1 MNKTE
6 KVENVQF
13 AQAQQQLNRSEIATN
28 TRAVEDLSK
37 SLQRSRELLNEK
49 LATTRDLDIVEIN
62 KQRKELFDLEDR
74 VRGYSNELKSNS
86 QISTAA
92 VSEVERQQIRGLYM
106 SGLYTQSQIAS
117 QYGITQSAVSQIVK
131 MQ

>member
-1 MNKTE
+1 MKKT
-6 KVENVQF
+6 ENVQF
-13 AQAQQQLNRSEIATN
+13 EQVQQQLNRSEIATN
-28 TRAVEDLSK
+28 IRAVADLSK
-37 SLQRSRELLNEK
+37 SLQRSRDILNEK

-62 KQRKELFDLEDR
+62 NRRKELFDLEDR
-74 VRGYSNELKSNS
+74 VREYSKELTSNS

-92 VSEVERQQIRGLYM
+92 VSEVEKQQIRGLYT

-131 MQ
+131 V